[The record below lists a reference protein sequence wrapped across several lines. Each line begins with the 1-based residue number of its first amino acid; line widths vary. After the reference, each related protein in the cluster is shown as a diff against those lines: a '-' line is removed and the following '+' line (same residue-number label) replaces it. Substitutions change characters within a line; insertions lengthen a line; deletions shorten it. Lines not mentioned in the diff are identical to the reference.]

1 MLSFGA
7 ESQANPTQ
15 ASKTQP
21 YTRTSWPFRF
31 TAIAPPPSMVRFR
44 SLPSE
49 SAPLARE
56 ARDQPSEL
64 KHPRGLEILDASFFG
79 EWTACFC
86 PEVPCGRRLWANLL
100 WHPRLPFQLPV
111 FTAETPL
118 LSLPYL
124 DRLSRHA
131 PDRPL
136 PVQRWFDPHWPCRS
150 PPAKPGPGWVALG
163 AGSLIRLRQL
173 SQGSPQRQS
182 AFNPGG
188 QDLPATSPTVW
199 LPADETVGGP
209 WPLCGPKRRLQKSLP
224 EPLARLRP

>member
-1 MLSFGA
+1 VNARTPLRRQQERPGPKRAQRQKHERSLGLPGVGREQMLSFGA

-150 PPAKPGPGWVALG
+150 RPAKPGPGWSHLG
-163 AGSLIRLRQL
+163 
-173 SQGSPQRQS
+173 
-182 AFNPGG
+182 
-188 QDLPATSPTVW
+188 
-199 LPADETVGGP
+199 
-209 WPLCGPKRRLQKSLP
+209 
-224 EPLARLRP
+224 LAR